1 MSFFD
6 IMSLVGAFVVIVA
19 ALALLYYVSRW
30 YTKRMGG
37 AGGGRYVKIID
48 RTPLSPGSS
57 VCIAKIGKRYY
68 MLGISDKAV
77 SMLGELPDF
86 EEREETPGQA
96 GASFSQIMR
105 GAMRNREDSG
115 ERK

>member
-6 IMSLVGAFVVIVA
+6 VMSLVGAFVVIIA

-30 YTKRMGG
+30 YVRRTGG
-37 AGGGRYVKIID
+37 AGGGKYVKIID
-48 RTPLSPGSS
+48 RTPLAQGSS
-57 VCIAKIGKRYY
+57 VCIAKIGGRYY
-68 MLGISDKAV
+68 LLGVSDKAV
-77 SMLGELPDF
+77 TMLGDLPDF
-86 EEREETPGQA
+86 HEHAENAGQA

-105 GAMRNREDSG
+105 GAMGNRMDDG

>member
-6 IMSLVGAFVVIVA
+6 IMSLVGAFVVILA

-30 YTKRMGG
+30 YTRRTGG
-37 AGGGRYVKIID
+37 VGGGKYVKIID
-48 RTPLSPGSS
+48 RTPLAQGSA
-57 VCIAKIGKRYY
+57 VCIAKISGRYY

-77 SMLGELPDF
+77 TMLGELTDF
-86 EEREETPGQA
+86 QEHEESPGQA
-96 GASFSQIMR
+96 GSSFSQIMR
-105 GAMRNREDSG
+105 GAMGNRVDDG